1 MPRASVT
8 GPPGVEPAS
17 GVPERLSV
25 ASEVAG
31 RLADPAVLDAA
42 VGASRRQTTLPLG
55 IRWREHTIA
64 QGQAGLAVLYAAMDA
79 AQPARGWDRVG
90 HAALARAGS
99 AAERAGWIGGSL
111 YTGLAGLGF
120 AAVTLAAGRPRY
132 DRFLTAVDRALL
144 PVVAADIRRL
154 DRQPGG
160 CAVRQFD
167 LISGLSGVGAY
178 LLARRA
184 VPEAAGTL
192 RALLGCLVRLLDA
205 GRSPPRW
212 HTPADQLDQDQ
223 RAWYPDGNLNC
234 GLAHGL
240 PGPLALLAI
249 SLRAGVVVDGAWEA
263 AKGAARWLAEHRL
276 DDEWGPNWPNAL
288 PLAPAEGLRPPP
300 ARASWCYGSPGV
312 ARTLWLAGE
321 ALDDDG
327 SRELAVAAMR
337 AALARP
343 PAGRGLSSPTFCHG
357 TAGLLRITTRFAT
370 DTGLP
375 DLAEATA
382 TLAADLLG
390 EFEPGSVLGYRDVE
404 PDGVRVDQPGL
415 LSGAPGVALALLG
428 ATATVDPDWD
438 RLFLLG

>member
-1 MPRASVT
+1 VSE
-8 GPPGVEPAS
+8 G
-17 GVPERLSV
+17 LSV

-31 RLADPAVLDAA
+31 RLADSAVLAAA
-42 VGASRRQTTLPLG
+42 VSASRRQTTFPLG

-79 AQPARGWDRVG
+79 SQPGRGWDRVG
-90 HAALARAGS
+90 HAALAGAAS
-99 AAERAGWIGGSL
+99 AAERARRIDGSL

-120 AAVTLAAGRPRY
+120 AAVMLAAGRPRY

-144 PVVAADIRRL
+144 PVVAAEIRHL
-154 DRQPGG
+154 DREPGG

-178 LLARRA
+178 LLARRE
-184 VPEAAGTL
+184 VPDAAGAL
-192 RALLGCLVRLLDA
+192 RDLLCCLARLLDA
-205 GRSPPRW
+205 DRTPPRW
-212 HTPADQLDQDQ
+212 HTPADHLDQDQ
-223 RAWYPDGNLNC
+223 RGWYPDGNLNC

-249 SLRAGVVVDGAWEA
+249 SLRAGVVTDGTVEA
-263 AKGAARWLAEHRL
+263 ARGAARWLAEHRL
-276 DDEWGPNWPNAL
+276 DDQWGPNWPNAL
-288 PLAPAEGLRPPP
+288 PLAPVEGQPPAP
-300 ARASWCYGSPGV
+300 ARASWCYGSPGI
-312 ARTLWLAGE
+312 ARALWLTGE
-321 ALDDDG
+321 ALDDDP

-343 PAGRGLSSPTFCHG
+343 PELRGLSSPTFCHG
-357 TAGLLRITTRFAT
+357 SAGLLRITTRFAT

-375 DLAEATA
+375 DLAQAA
-382 TLAADLLG
+382 AALAADLLG
-390 EFEPGSVLGYRDVE
+390 GFEPGSILGYRDVE
-404 PDGVRVDQPGL
+404 PGGVRVDQPGL

-428 ATATVDPDWD
+428 AAAAAGPDWD

>member
-1 MPRASVT
+1 MT

-249 SLRAGVVVDGAWEA
+249 SLRAGVVVDGAREA

-288 PLAPAEGLRPPP
+288 PLAPAEGPGRRRRGPVGATAPLASPGPCGSPGRRSTTTGAASWPWRPCGRPWPDRRRAAACRPPP
-300 ARASWCYGSPGV
+300 SATAPPGCWGSPP
-312 ARTLWLAGE
+312 ASPRTPGCRTSPRPRPRSRPTWS
-321 ALDDDG
+321 G
-327 SRELAVAAMR
+327 SSS
-337 AALARP
+337 
-343 PAGRGLSSPTFCHG
+343 RGPSS
-357 TAGLLRITTRFAT
+357 
-370 DTGLP
+370 
-375 DLAEATA
+375 ATA
-382 TLAADLLG
+382 TSSRM
-390 EFEPGSVLGYRDVE
+390 GSGSTSR
-404 PDGVRVDQPGL
+404 GC
-415 LSGAPGVALALLG
+415 
-428 ATATVDPDWD
+428 
-438 RLFLLG
+438 